1 MFVEHLDKQMVEFQ
15 GAFLPSTL
23 DMCTVSYRNTPY
35 HTVHDFL
42 APQPVK
48 DAAVFFLRFILH
60 NWGDEQATV
69 ILRHLRAAA
78 LPTTRL
84 VIAENI
90 LPFAARV
97 DSEDSNLGEEEEDR
111 IQGAARPVAEFPLL
125 PNWGAANAGLYFY
138 DLSVSVQVYG
148 LGMFEA
154 TLNK

>member
-1 MFVEHLDKQMVEFQ
+1 
-15 GAFLPSTL
+15 
-23 DMCTVSYRNTPY
+23 
-35 HTVHDFL
+35 
-42 APQPVK
+42 VK

-60 NWGDEQATV
+60 NWADEQAAV

-111 IQGAARPVAEFPLL
+111 IPGAARPVAEVPLL
-125 PNWGAANAGLYFY
+125 PNWGTASADLYFL
-138 DLSVSVQVYG
+138 DLSVSVHIRRLRV
-148 LGMFEA
+148 FDA
-154 TLNK
+154 TVNKWVDS